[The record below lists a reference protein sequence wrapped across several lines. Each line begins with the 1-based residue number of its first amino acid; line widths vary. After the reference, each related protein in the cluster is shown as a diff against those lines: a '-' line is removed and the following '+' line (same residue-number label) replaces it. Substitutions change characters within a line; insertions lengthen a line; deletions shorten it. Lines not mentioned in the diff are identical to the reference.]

1 MRVLVLGAG
10 LIGVATAYYLARRGH
25 EVAVVD
31 RRDAPAEET
40 SLANGGQI
48 SVSHTDPWPSPEN
61 LRKVFGWIGREDAPL
76 LLRIKNDPK
85 LWDWCARF
93 LWNCTSARA
102 KRNTERMLRI
112 ALHSLEKL
120 TEVRREYDLDFDH
133 AAKGILHL
141 FRDPK
146 AFRFGATQ
154 AELVSGLGCSRN
166 AVEREDCLRIEPAL
180 TDTQEPIIGG
190 FHCPDDET
198 GDAHTFSLALSEICR
213 SMGVEF
219 RLDTSVAGFA
229 TAEDSILGV
238 ETTVGTMRA
247 DVYVVAMGSY
257 SPLITNPIGVWLPVY
272 PAKGYSV
279 TLPITKPEKAPQGG
293 IIDDERK
300 LVYSRLG
307 SRLRIAG
314 MAEIAGYDTRID
326 EKRSRA
332 MLDNAL
338 SLFPGVGEP
347 DKAEF
352 WAGLRPQTPD
362 SVPIIGPTG
371 YGNLYLNTGHGTLGW
386 TMACGSGDL
395 LADLIEGRVPV
406 VDMDGLGVD
415 RFRNWNVLRRN

>member
-1 MRVLVLGAG
+1 LVLGAG

-25 EVAVVD
+25 DVAVVD

-76 LLRIKNDPK
+76 LLRFRSDPR
-85 LWDWCARF
+85 LWDWCLRF
-93 LWNCTSARA
+93 LSNCTSARA
-102 KRNTERMLRI
+102 RRNTERMLRV
-112 ALHSLEKL
+112 ALYSLVKL
-120 TEVRREYDLDFDH
+120 EELRREHDLAFDH

-141 FRDPK
+141 FREPE
-146 AFRFGATQ
+146 AFRSGAEQ
-154 AELVSGLGCSRN
+154 AEFVTGLGCSRK
-166 AVEREDCLRIEPAL
+166 AVERGDCLRIEPAL
-180 TDTQEPIIGG
+180 VGTREPIIGG

-198 GDAHTFSLALSEICR
+198 GDAHTFCLALADVCR
-213 SMGVEF
+213 AMGVEF
-219 RLDTSVAGFA
+219 RFDTSVAGLA
-229 TAEDSILGV
+229 TSGDRVLGA
-238 ETTVGTMRA
+238 ETTAGTMRA
-247 DVYVVAMGSY
+247 DAYVVAMGSY

-279 TLPITKPEKAPQGG
+279 TVPITEPEKAPQGG

-326 EKRSRA
+326 DKRSRA

-338 SLFPGVGEP
+338 KLFPGVGDP
-347 DKAEF
+347 DNAEF

-362 SVPIIGPTG
+362 SVPVIGATR

-395 LADLIEGRVPV
+395 LADIVDGCVPAIY
-406 VDMDGLGVD
+406 MDGLGVD
-415 RFRNWNVLRRN
+415 RFRNWNVLGRK

>member
-25 EVAVVD
+25 DVAVVD

-40 SLANGGQI
+40 SLSNGGQI

-61 LRKVFGWIGREDAPL
+61 LRKVVGWIGRDDAPL
-76 LLRIKNDPK
+76 LLRFRNDPK

-93 LWNCTSARA
+93 LWNCTTGRAR
-102 KRNTERMLRI
+102 RNTERMLRV
-112 ALHSLEKL
+112 ALHSLGRL
-120 TEVRREYDLDFDH
+120 AEVQREHDLSYDH
-133 AAKGILHL
+133 AANGILHL

-146 AFRFGATQ
+146 AFRLGVAQSEFVT
-154 AELVSGLGCSRN
+154 GLGCPRN
-166 AVEREDCLRIEPAL
+166 PVEREDCIRIEPAL
-180 TDTQEPIIGG
+180 ATTQEPIIGG

-198 GDAHTFSLALSEICR
+198 GDAHTFCLALAEVCR
-213 SMGVEF
+213 AMGVEYRF
-219 RLDTSVAGFA
+219 DTSVSGFTTAG
-229 TAEDSILGV
+229 DDILGT

-247 DVYVVAMGSY
+247 DAYIVAMGSY

-279 TLPITKPEKAPQGG
+279 TVPIADSDKAPKGG

-332 MLDNAL
+332 MLENAL
-338 SLFPGVGEP
+338 SLFPGVGDP
-347 DKAEF
+347 DDAEY

-362 SVPIIGPTG
+362 SVPVIGATR
-371 YGNLYLNTGHGTLGW
+371 YRNLYLNTGHGTLGW

-395 LADLIEGRVPV
+395 LADIIEGRAPA
-406 VDMDGLGVD
+406 VDLDGLGVD
-415 RFRNWNVLRRN
+415 RFRNWKISRGN